1 VGGGGVEGCERAE
14 DAFGHGGAADV
25 AEADEEDG
33 DFLLGGGVGHLFL
46 GCGCGCGCCYVEWVF
61 GFGMVMAGFEL
72 FSVQDLDR
80 LLRLR

>member
-33 DFLLGGGVGHLFL
+33 DFFGGGVGH
-46 GCGCGCGCCYVEWVF
+46 CWV
-61 GFGMVMAGFEL
+61 VVVVVVL
-72 FSVQDLDR
+72 VVVVVFSGWVCVWIWGGDG
-80 LLRLR
+80 